1 MTVTFGPH
9 DKPEMKPHEIAA
21 VAGKLVIKHE
31 QSLGIDD
38 EHQRG
43 GEDL

>member
-1 MTVTFGPH
+1 MTATFGPH

-21 VAGKLVIKHE
+21 VAGKWVIKHE

-38 EHQRG
+38 EC
-43 GEDL
+43 DLVLCP